1 MQYSWTEAF
10 ISCMDRNM
18 TLVTINTEQK
28 SNEINQLVKKIFNT
42 NKNLWV
48 GGIMSRYP
56 QNRYIWLSTGK
67 PFNYTNWDSSNPNFY
82 ESKQYCIQ
90 IGLNNQMQWNDYPC
104 YEKLGFIC
112 ESDEKHLKY
121 ENLQLE
127 MNKLI
132 KEKEMREKMLQQ
144 ELENIK
150 RDIKQKDE
158 NVLKLKQDLEK
169 SQNKLKHLEETKK
182 ISENEQDTEKCE
194 KFLQQEF
201 TWFKTMLKQ
210 KFEKDFESGDN
221 LQRDSQNKLKNIENN
236 IDILENKENLVQQM
250 DHFKNIKNP
259 YFNIVH
265 FHQDRY
271 VANEI
276 RQN

>member
-1 MQYSWTEAF
+1 
-10 ISCMDRNM
+10 MDRNM

-42 NKNLWV
+42 NKDLWV

-67 PFNYTNWDSSNPNFY
+67 TFNYTNWDSSNPNFY

-112 ESDEKHLKY
+112 EFNEKYLKY
-121 ENLQLE
+121 EKLQQE

-132 KEKEMREKMLQQ
+132 EEKEMREKMLQQ
-144 ELENIK
+144 ELENIRMDVNLK
-150 RDIKQKDE
+150 EE

-169 SQNKLKHLEETKK
+169 SQNKLKHLEE
-182 ISENEQDTEKCE
+182 
-194 KFLQQEF
+194 
-201 TWFKTMLKQ
+201 
-210 KFEKDFESGDN
+210 
-221 LQRDSQNKLKNIENN
+221 RDSQNKLKNIKNN
-236 IDILENKENLVQQM
+236 IDVLENKDNLVHQM

-259 YFNIVH
+259 YFIFIH

-271 VANEI
+271 EANEI